1 MLVALFALFQ
11 LAVPAAPAITEGGRP
26 ATPSAPDRPT
36 IYSGRAGALNVRA
49 VRVDTSATIDG
60 RLDEA
65 VWARAA
71 VLTAF
76 TSYNPVDGRRA
87 QDSTEI
93 RIWHAADAIY
103 VGVRSWAP
111 PGTVRATLA
120 ERDKITNDDW
130 VAITFDTFNDR
141 RRAFTFAVNPL
152 GVQADGKR
160 NEQSPIPGTSKA
172 SLATVDLTQDYV
184 WQSKGRLLDDGYE
197 VELRIPFKSIRF
209 QRGESQDWGLQV
221 VRQTQRTGFQDTWA
235 PTSRA
240 NQAYQAQAGYLRGM
254 RGMKRGLVLDVTPNS
269 IAFADGARDSATGSW
284 KYGTRMSAGTD
295 VRWGVTSNFTLNGTI
310 NPDFSQVETDVGQ
323 IPGDVRFALF
333 FPELRPFFVE
343 GSEQFDAPNRL
354 VNTRQIAQPL
364 GAIKLTGK
372 IPKTDVGLLTALD
385 DASGSADGMTNPIFT
400 ILRLR
405 RDLGDQSNAGMVY
418 TDRTEGSSFNRVAGV
433 DARLQYGGVYS
444 SEVRLAG
451 SMTRDSGGRR
461 NGAIWEGNSGRT
473 GRSYGFRFTV
483 QAITPDFETRSG
495 FVNRNDFV
503 RGSMNQRWTRFGRR
517 GGWWDQQQQFS
528 TTNITWTYDGFLQRA
543 RPLEIRSTLDNS
555 FVVRGGW
562 KLNVIPELQAIRFD
576 PRRYERIQ
584 AGGPTGSTIAFTPGE
599 QITQGSVVISAS
611 TPQWRRLG
619 ATISTTLGREAE
631 FFETA
636 AVNRRD
642 VDGSVDLRP
651 TPKLRI
657 GALLRYQ
664 QFDRVR
670 DGTPFSTQFVP
681 RLRMEYQF
689 SRALF
694 LRVIGQGELRRR
706 SALRD
711 PRTEAP
717 LYYRRDDGTLT
728 TLSASRS
735 LIGRADLLLSYLPSP
750 GTVMFIGYGSAA
762 DATETQRPYDARRT
776 TDGMFVKVSY
786 LFRAKGQVPA
796 AATARP

>member
-1 MLVALFALFQ
+1 MLVSLFALLQ
-11 LAVPAAPAITEGGRP
+11 LAAPSGPVPPAPRAATVVAD
-26 ATPSAPDRPT
+26 APLV
-36 IYSGRAGALNVRA
+36 YSGRAGALNVRA
-49 VRVDTSATIDG
+49 VRIDTSVTVDG
-60 RLDEA
+60 HLDEG
-65 VWARAA
+65 VWSRAA

-76 TSYNPVDGRRA
+76 TSFNPVDGRRA
-87 QDSTEI
+87 QDSTEV

-103 VGVRSWAP
+103 VGVRAWAA

-120 ERDKITNDDW
+120 ERDKISNDDW
-130 VAITFDTFNDR
+130 VAISFDTFNDR
-141 RRAFTFAVNPL
+141 RRAFTFGVNPL
-152 GVQADGKR
+152 GVQADGMR
-160 NEQSPIPGTSKA
+160 NEQQAPPGASKA

-209 QRGESQDWGLQV
+209 QRGEGQDWGLQV

-240 NQAYQAQAGYLRGM
+240 KQAYQAQAGYLRGL
-254 RGMKRGLVLDVTPNS
+254 RGMRRGLVLDVTPNS
-269 IAFADGARDSATGSW
+269 IAFADGARDSTTTAW
-284 KYGTRMSAGTD
+284 KYGTRVTAGTD

-354 VNTRQIAQPL
+354 VNTRQIAEPL

-372 IPKTDVGLLTALD
+372 IPKTDVGLLTAID
-385 DASGSADGMTNPIFT
+385 DAAGSADGSTNPIFT

-405 RDLGDQSNAGMVY
+405 RDLGDQSNVGMVY
-418 TDRTEGSSFNRVAGV
+418 TDRTEGASFNRVAGL
-433 DARLQYGGVYS
+433 DSRLQYRGVYS
-444 SEVRLAG
+444 SELRLAG
-451 SMTRDSGGRR
+451 SMTRDATGRR
-461 NGAIWEGNSGRT
+461 DGAIWEANSGRT
-473 GRSYGFRFTV
+473 GRSYGFRYAV

-503 RGSMNQRWTRFGRR
+503 RTSVNQRWTRFGRR

-543 RPLEIRSTLDNS
+543 RPLEIRSTLDNL
-555 FVVRGGW
+555 FVLRGGW
-562 KLNVIPELQAIRFD
+562 RLNVIPELQYTRFD
-576 PRRYERIQ
+576 PRRYTRVVTRGDG
-584 AGGPTGSTIAFTPGE
+584 ADTTAFTPGSPR
-599 QITQGSVVISAS
+599 TQANVVLSAS

-636 AVNRRD
+636 AVHRRD
-642 VDGSVDLRP
+642 IDGSVDLRP
-651 TPKLRI
+651 TSKLRI

-681 RLRMEYQF
+681 RLRVEYQF

-694 LRVIGQGELRRR
+694 LRAIGQGELRRR

-711 PRTEAP
+711 PRTERP
-717 LYYRRDDGTLT
+717 LYIRAGDGSLRALT
-728 TLSASRS
+728 ASRA

-750 GTVMFIGYGSAA
+750 GTVVFIGYGSAA

-776 TDGMFVKVSY
+776 TDGLFVKVSY
-786 LFRAKGQVPA
+786 LFRVKGQAP
-796 AATARP
+796 ATAVARP

>member
-11 LAVPAAPAITEGGRP
+11 LAVPAGPAITAGSGP
-26 ATPSAPDRPT
+26 AASPSRDVPPV
-36 IYSGRAGALNVRA
+36 YSGRTGALNVRA
-49 VRVDTSATIDG
+49 VRVDTSVMIDG

-65 VWARAA
+65 VWSRAA
-71 VLTAF
+71 VLTSF

-87 QDSTEI
+87 QDSTEV

-103 VGVRSWAP
+103 VGVRAWAP

-141 RRAFTFAVNPL
+141 RRAFTFGVNPL
-152 GVQADGKR
+152 GVQADGMR
-160 NEQSPIPGTSKA
+160 NEQQPTPGASRA

-209 QRGESQDWGLQV
+209 QRGEGQDWGLQV

-240 NQAYQAQAGYLRGM
+240 KQAYQAQAGYLRGL

-269 IAFADGARDSATGSW
+269 IAFAEGAPDSTTAAW
-284 KYGTRMSAGTD
+284 KYGTRVTAGTD

-372 IPKTDVGLLTALD
+372 IPKTDVGLLTAID
-385 DASGSADGMTNPIFT
+385 DASGSADGTINPVFT

-418 TDRTEGSSFNRVAGV
+418 TDRTEGASFNRVAGV
-433 DARLQYGGVYS
+433 DARLQYRGVYS
-444 SEVRLAG
+444 SELRLAG
-451 SMTRDSGGRR
+451 SMTRDGGGRR
-461 NGAIWEGNSGRT
+461 DGAIWEGNSGRT
-473 GRSYGFRFTV
+473 GRSYGFRYSV
-483 QAITPDFETRSG
+483 QAITPDFETRAG
-495 FVNRNDFV
+495 FVNRTDFV
-503 RGSMNQRWTRFGRR
+503 RTSMNQRWTRFGRR

-528 TTNITWTYDGFLQRA
+528 TTNIFWTYDGFLKRA

-555 FVVRGGW
+555 FVLHGGW
-562 KLNVIPELQAIRFD
+562 RLNVIPELQSIRFD
-576 PRRYERIQ
+576 PRRYERI
-584 AGGPTGSTIAFTPGE
+584 ATRSANGDTIAFTPGD
-599 QITQGSVVISAS
+599 QRTQASVVISAS

-631 FFETA
+631 FFETS

-642 VDGSVDLRP
+642 IDGSVDLRP
-651 TPKLRI
+651 TPKLRL

-681 RLRMEYQF
+681 RMRMEYQF

-706 SALRD
+706 TALRD
-711 PRTEAP
+711 PRTELP
-717 LYYRRDDGTLT
+717 LYYREDDGTVRALT
-728 TLSASRS
+728 ASRS
-735 LIGRADLLLSYLPSP
+735 LIGRADVLLSYLPSP

-776 TDGMFVKVSY
+776 TDGLFVKVSY
-786 LFRAKGQVPA
+786 LVRAKGQVPA
-796 AATARP
+796 AAITRP